1 MTDDQQDVKRFE
13 ESDVD
18 IAKGHESESNVIENL
33 KAWNQVSLTENN
45 LFEFTK
51 F

>member
-1 MTDDQQDVKRFE
+1 MSDEQQDVKRFE

-18 IAKGHESESNVIENL
+18 ITKEHESESNVIENL
-33 KAWNQVSLTENN
+33 KSWNQVSLTENN
-45 LFEFTK
+45 LYEFTK